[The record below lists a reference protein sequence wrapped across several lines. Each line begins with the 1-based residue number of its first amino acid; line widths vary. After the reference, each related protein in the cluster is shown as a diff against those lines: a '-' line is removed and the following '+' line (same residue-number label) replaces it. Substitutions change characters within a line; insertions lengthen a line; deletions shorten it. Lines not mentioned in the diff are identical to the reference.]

1 MNEIS
6 VEVCWEAVIWERP
19 NRPNDLPL
27 LDVTLSEYRFDMA
40 PRRTESGGIDESIK
54 RIHSAA
60 NDSDTA
66 SLSSVLSNDT
76 LTSLSSGGTTQWM
89 NARRRPSSKKVC
101 LSYALPGMAIVIR

>member
-1 MNEIS
+1 MYWKAISKGQRVIKVLRAYSHLTAHRSGLNEIS

-60 NDSDTA
+60 IERFRYCV
-66 SLSSVLSNDT
+66 SLVGPL
-76 LTSLSSGGTTQWM
+76 
-89 NARRRPSSKKVC
+89 K
-101 LSYALPGMAIVIR
+101 